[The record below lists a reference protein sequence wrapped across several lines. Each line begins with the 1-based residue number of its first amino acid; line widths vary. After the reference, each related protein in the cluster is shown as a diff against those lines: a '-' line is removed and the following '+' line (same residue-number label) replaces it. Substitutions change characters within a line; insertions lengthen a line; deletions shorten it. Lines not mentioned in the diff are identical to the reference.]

1 MEFYNSTFFYTY
13 HINLRES
20 FTWNTLASQWYL
32 INRVTSL
39 KYWFS
44 VAGLMGSLQTHSG
57 GHLVVEMLVAP
68 SAGDENN

>member
-1 MEFYNSTFFYTY
+1 MEFCNSTSFYTY

-32 INRVTSL
+32 INKVTSL

-57 GHLVVEMLVAP
+57 GAFGGRD
-68 SAGDENN
+68 AGGSVGWG